1 MIRRDI
7 DLGDGEARWLLV
19 SQVEHAR
26 LSAVLA
32 ERCLDRF
39 GPATAETDSVR
50 SELLQ
55 GIARHDDG
63 WADWEAHPGLDPRL
77 GRPLSFR
84 ELPQGETLANWD
96 GSIRSAAEVGPL
108 AAWAVAGHFAG
119 LLGSSESDLDQVAS
133 AAWLAKTADQ
143 RIAWLAKWQKLNP
156 AQHSQPLADEAL
168 LWMRVFDAMSLWICS
183 VCPFGGEEVLQ
194 WPEDY
199 HIGPGESLDTRLAA
213 DATADTSE
221 RGVVTVDPWRFSV
234 PELEIEA
241 AGHTVPVREYRDTDE
256 LLAAYEPIELRW
268 RLCPLAS

>member
-26 LSAVLA
+26 LGAVLA

-39 GPATAETDSVR
+39 GPATAEIDSVR

-55 GIARHDDG
+55 AIARHDDG
-63 WADWEAHPGLDPRL
+63 WADWETRPGLDPELR
-77 GRPLSFR
+77 RPLSFR
-84 ELPQGETLANWD
+84 ELSLDETLANWD

-119 LLGSSESDLDQVAS
+119 LLQSSQSDLDEIAS

-143 RIAWLAKWQKLNP
+143 RAIWLAKWQKLNP

-168 LWMRVFDAMSLWICS
+168 LWMRAFDAMSLWICS

-194 WPEDY
+194 WPEGY

-213 DATADTSE
+213 DATTDISE
-221 RGVVTVDPWRFSV
+221 YGVVTADPWRFNAT
-234 PELEIEA
+234 ELEIA
-241 AGHTVPVREYRDTDE
+241 APGHVVPVCEYRDTDE

-268 RLCPLAS
+268 RLRPLTS